1 MTGKETEK
9 HDSYAEKKKKER
21 KQLKQAVFEEIQI
34 WGSADKDFKADII
47 NMFEELRE
55 SLFKEP
61 RTAW

>member
-9 HDSYAEKKKKER
+9 HDSYTEKKKR
-21 KQLKQAVFEEIQI
+21 KQPKQAVFEEIQI

>member
-1 MTGKETEK
+1 MIHTQKKKE
-9 HDSYAEKKKKER
+9 KKER

>member
-1 MTGKETEK
+1 MIHTQ
-9 HDSYAEKKKKER
+9 KKKKRKER
-21 KQLKQAVFEEIQI
+21 KQPKQAVFEEIQI

>member
-1 MTGKETEK
+1 MTGKKPEK
-9 HDSYAEKKKKER
+9 YDSYVEKKKKKR
-21 KQLKQAVFEEIQI
+21 KQPKQAVFEEIQI

-55 SLFKEP
+55 SLFKEL